1 MNKQRRKMI
10 NANVNALETIKS
22 TLENILADEQEYF
35 DNMPENLQGSI
46 RGMDSEDAISI
57 LEDAVEKLEDCIDG
71 LNNIG

>member
-22 TLENILADEQEYF
+22 ILENILADEQDYF